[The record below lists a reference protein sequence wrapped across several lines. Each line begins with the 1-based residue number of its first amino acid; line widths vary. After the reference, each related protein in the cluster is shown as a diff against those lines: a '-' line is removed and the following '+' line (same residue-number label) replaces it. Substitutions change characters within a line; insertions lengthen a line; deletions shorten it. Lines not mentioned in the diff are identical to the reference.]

1 MKTIFYCTIIL
12 FGLINVCESSP
23 FDLKFTEHEAIH
35 KFIAK
40 QNNIISK
47 NPNLKETAKHYVLRG
62 DAFFLIAEFKKSVDD
77 YATALKLDDQQ
88 IEAYLGKGL
97 SLARSGLIKE
107 SIAQLDIYIER
118 NPNSSLAYTKRG
130 VRQLWLAEQD
140 SAQKDFEKALEIDP
154 SNAEAHD
161 DLGVVYSK
169 KKMYFEA
176 ADHFLSAIEYDPTYQ
191 KAYHNLALISYLTG
205 KDQLALGFVNSA
217 VDLDPNSKDTL
228 LLKSQILLIL
238 GHEKDAKELKEYAEF
253 LPEGNWSE
261 HVPIQ

>member
-1 MKTIFYCTIIL
+1 MKIIFYCFITL
-12 FGLINVCESSP
+12 FGLINLCEASP
-23 FDLKFTEHEAIH
+23 FDLNFTKHQDIQQFINEQNKF
-35 KFIAK
+35 
-40 QNNIISK
+40 ISK
-47 NPNLKETAKHYVLRG
+47 NPKLKETAKHYVLRG
-62 DAFFLIAEFKKSVDD
+62 DAYFLIGKFDKSVAD
-77 YATALKLDDQQ
+77 YTTALELDDQQ
-88 IEAYLGKGL
+88 NEAYLGKGL

-107 SIAQLDIYIER
+107 SITELDIYIDR

-130 VRQLWLAEQD
+130 VRHLWLTKHDA
-140 SAQKDFEKALEIDP
+140 AQKDFEKALDIDP

-161 DLGVVYSK
+161 DLGVIFSR

-217 VDLDPNSKDTL
+217 VNLSPNSKSTL

-238 GHEKDAKELKEYAEF
+238 GYEKDAKELKEYAEF

-261 HVPIQ
+261 NIPIE